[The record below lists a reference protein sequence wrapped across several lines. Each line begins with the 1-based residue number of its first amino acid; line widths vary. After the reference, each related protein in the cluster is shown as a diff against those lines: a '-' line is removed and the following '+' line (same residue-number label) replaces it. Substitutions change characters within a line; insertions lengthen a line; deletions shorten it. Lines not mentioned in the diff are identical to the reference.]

1 MFPINANNTLLFNC
15 KFITPVSKMKKD
27 IENIDD
33 IKLLVNAFYDKIRS
47 NDLLGPVFNHVIKDK
62 WPEHLEKMVRFWQTI
77 LLYEHTY
84 SGTPFPPHAKLPI
97 QKIHFETWVAL
108 FQNTVDDLFSG
119 EKANMAKSRAII
131 LGITF
136 SSKMEQL
143 QASQINT
150 DDKHD

>member
-1 MFPINANNTLLFNC
+1 
-15 KFITPVSKMKKD
+15 MKKD
-27 IENIDD
+27 IESIDD
-33 IKLLVNAFYDKIRS
+33 IKKLVNIFYDKIRL

-97 QKIHFETWVAL
+97 EKIHFETWVAL
-108 FQNTVDDLFSG
+108 FQNTVDDLFVG
-119 EKANMAKSRAII
+119 EKANMAKSRAVI

-136 SSKMEQL
+136 SSKMEHF
-143 QASQINT
+143 QASQTKT
-150 DDKHD
+150 DGKNDLSHSGE